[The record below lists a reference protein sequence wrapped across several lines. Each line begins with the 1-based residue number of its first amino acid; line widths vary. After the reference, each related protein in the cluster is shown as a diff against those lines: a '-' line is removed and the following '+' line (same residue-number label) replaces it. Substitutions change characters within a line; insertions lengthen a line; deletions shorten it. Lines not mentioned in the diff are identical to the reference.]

1 MELSKIDLTELIPQL
16 EDRRKKMQLTYQN
29 VADACNVSQR
39 TIMRIFKQETSPTFD
54 LLQRVISLLEME
66 DSHAPIAPEAP
77 STDAYIQYL
86 RDCIDFEREDKRIR
100 LDKQEARHNRQR
112 NEQRRVIIVVVGIC
126 GILVIFI
133 CAVLI
138 YDLTHP
144 DLGWFQGYAAAKD
157 ALTSAVM
164 AVRNWWDSIWM

>member
-39 TIMRIFKQETSPTFD
+39 TIMRMFKQEAPPAFG
-54 LLQRVISLLEME
+54 LLQKVVALLETE
-66 DSHAPIAPEAP
+66 DCSAPIAPESP

-100 LDKQEARHNRQR
+100 LEKQESQHNLQR

-144 DLGWFQGYAAAKD
+144 DRGWFQGYMEAKE

-164 AVRNWWDSIWM
+164 AVRNW